1 MSNLKMT
8 SLAVAAALA
17 GAVSMVGLTASTAA
31 LAADDKVKCF
41 GIAKAGENDC
51 ANAAGTHSCAG
62 HSAADYFG
70 GDWKLAKSADFCL
83 TEGGMLK
90 PFDGTNEMHG

>member
-1 MSNLKMT
+1 MSNPKMT

-17 GAVSMVGLTASTAA
+17 GAISMVGVTASTAA
-31 LAADDKVKCF
+31 LAAEDKVKCY

-51 ANAAGTHSCAG
+51 ANAARTHSCAG
-62 HSAADYFG
+62 HSTADYFG

-90 PFDGTNEMHG
+90 PFDGTNEMNS

>member
-1 MSNLKMT
+1 MFRHREGRVRT
-8 SLAVAAALA
+8 
-17 GAVSMVGLTASTAA
+17 TAPTQPARIR
-31 LAADDKVKCF
+31 
-41 GIAKAGENDC
+41 G
-51 ANAAGTHSCAG
+51 AG
-62 HSAADYFG
+62 HSSVDYFG